1 MNKLILKATEVNATT
16 IIPNF
21 GAIMKMGKTFMYNEF
36 LKYDDGKLA
45 KFIAGEKGI
54 EESVAK
60 EEIANWVTTIQ
71 ADLDG
76 GKTVVLDGVGELVN
90 VDGKMKFTAKA
101 TSASETSVPPVMPEK
116 KEEPKPEP
124 VKEVAPPKVEKE
136 EKEVP
141 KPVETKLEEVKEE
154 PKKEKKIK
162 TSADYKAKEA
172 VEKVSK
178 FKDKNDLIAFT
189 RGETRKTVVAALNTK
204 LDEFN
209 GKKKDKKEEVTSNEV
224 KPPKNVVTEVK
235 TESKAE
241 KVETP
246 PVVKEEPK
254 PAVKEEK
261 KEIVPPVEEKKEEKP
276 IAVVPPAPAKE
287 ETPVKPVEPLK
298 QEKKEVVVPKEDEKS
313 IKEKAAAIEKPETN
327 KEEEDAAIAAIVSG
341 VEQSEKETGKRK
353 KRWILWVGLIL
364 ILLGGGTAGYLKKD
378 VIMGWFDKK
387 HEPKDLAEGHDDQT
401 EEETTHDTDNHE
413 EETATTVEEHTDTV
427 EEEHSEMT
435 TDTEETAE
443 TVVEESVVEEPE
455 PVKEE
460 PVKETPTPAVNTSS
474 EGSWH
479 IIAGSYSSQANAEN
493 KVATLKSEGYSS
505 AKVLGKY
512 NGLYTVRVASYPSKE
527 EAKSALSSYTSS
539 GNKGFIKNL

>member
-101 TSASETSVPPVMPEK
+101 TSASETSVPPVMPE
-116 KEEPKPEP
+116 
-124 VKEVAPPKVEKE
+124 
-136 EKEVP
+136 
-141 KPVETKLEEVKEE
+141 
-154 PKKEKKIK
+154 
-162 TSADYKAKEA
+162 
-172 VEKVSK
+172 
-178 FKDKNDLIAFT
+178 
-189 RGETRKTVVAALNTK
+189 
-204 LDEFN
+204 
-209 GKKKDKKEEVTSNEV
+209 KKEEVTSNEV